1 MLSVKAVNLTR
12 KEKPSTFD
20 DINSRSEGVTGI
32 ETSGSQF
39 SLSIPINVAKVSDT
53 DGFSIFSLSNASR
66 AECYEFERETD
77 IHDSSRRKRANTTT
91 KTKSRGGGGDNGK
104 MNEQLAPLGLKVVNI
119 TGDGNCFFRAVAD
132 QLEGNEEEHA
142 KYRRMVVDYL
152 EEHKLEFEPFLEE
165 ETPFHEYCNNM
176 REDGTWAGHMELQA
190 MSLASKCNICIHR
203 IMFPRWQILNF
214 QNPGTPILQ
223 LSYHGEEHYNSV
235 RPIDDDGA
243 GPPKL
248 ETIKAATKMVNE
260 PPPAKDGK
268 KQGTKTEEKGTA
280 SVKLVMAGSGC
291 TDTAYIK
298 QVLNEVHG
306 DTSAAIEFII
316 AEKNFSEEIYQ
327 SAKDVPEAL
336 SNGEVEESGVNNDAS
351 VYESDIET
359 INLLIKEV
367 EAIADEESKTKPS
380 TSKKPETGR
389 TRPVVSRNKAC
400 PCGSKKKYKTCCG
413 AIHHKPSVTVLPGGP
428 EASLS
433 NRARKDR
440 SRAAKAAAAQPG
452 ESSSDRSSYG
462 KEVDLGVLCI

>member
-1 MLSVKAVNLTR
+1 MKAWTDVAPKLNVCQ
-12 KEKPSTFD
+12 
-20 DINSRSEGVTGI
+20 IN
-32 ETSGSQF
+32 F
-39 SLSIPINVAKVSDT
+39 SLSIPINVAKVSGPDT

-66 AECYEFERETD
+66 AECYDFERETD
-77 IHDSSRRKRANTTT
+77 IHDSCSVGAIQFLEYLVWSQSRQSCLLKLGESEGTLLL

-119 TGDGNCFFRAVAD
+119 TGDGNCFFRGLDSTSAPPCLYVLRGTC
-132 QLEGNEEEHA
+132 Q
-142 KYRRMVVDYL
+142 
-152 EEHKLEFEPFLEE
+152 EHKLEFEPFLEE
-165 ETPFHEYCNNM
+165 ETPFHEYWNNM

-190 MSLASKCNICIHR
+190 MSLASKCNICIPR

-268 KQGTKTEEKGTA
+268 KQGTKTEEKGPA

-291 TDTAYIK
+291 TNTAYIK

-316 AEKNFSEEIYQ
+316 AEKTFNEEIYQ
-327 SAKDVPEAL
+327 SAKDLIHAWM
-336 SNGEVEESGVNNDAS
+336 NNDAS
-351 VYESDIET
+351 VYEPDIET

-380 TSKKPETGR
+380 TSKKPETGS
-389 TRPVVSRNKAC
+389 TRPAREVPISAYQVVSRNKAC

-413 AIHHKPSVTVLPGGP
+413 AIHHKHVTVLPGGP
-428 EASLS
+428 EGSVS
-433 NRARKDR
+433 NRAKKD
-440 SRAAKAAAAQPG
+440 
-452 ESSSDRSSYG
+452 
-462 KEVDLGVLCI
+462 